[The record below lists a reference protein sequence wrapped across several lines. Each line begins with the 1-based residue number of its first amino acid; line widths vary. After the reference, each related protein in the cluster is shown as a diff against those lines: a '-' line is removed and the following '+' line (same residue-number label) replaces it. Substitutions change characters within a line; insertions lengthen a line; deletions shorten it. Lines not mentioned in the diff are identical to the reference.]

1 LKWIIKKTGKAPLKL
16 IANPIKMNDTPPSY
30 RLSPPLLGEHTD
42 EVLSEVLG
50 LSEDEIKKLKNEGVI

>member
-1 LKWIIKKTGKAPLKL
+1 
-16 IANPIKMNDTPPSY
+16 MNDTPPSY

>member
-1 LKWIIKKTGKAPLKL
+1 
-16 IANPIKMNDTPPSY
+16 
-30 RLSPPLLGEHTD
+30 LGEHTD